1 MGQVN
6 RSPNRAEDGTLEH
19 LVGVLAQLGSP
30 EVLVDIMD
38 DEERR
43 TWELE
48 STLPKIEVPDNPIL
62 EEALMRFP
70 FAN

>member
-1 MGQVN
+1 M
-6 RSPNRAEDGTLEH
+6 
-19 LVGVLAQLGSP
+19 
-30 EVLVDIMD
+30 LVDIMD

-48 STLPKIEVPDNPIL
+48 SALPKIEVPDNPIL
-62 EEALMRFP
+62 EEAWMRFP

>member
-1 MGQVN
+1 MVV
-6 RSPNRAEDGTLEH
+6 SIGTLEH

-48 STLPKIEVPDNPIL
+48 STLPKIEVPDNPIR
-62 EEALMRFP
+62 EEAWMRFP

>member
-1 MGQVN
+1 M
-6 RSPNRAEDGTLEH
+6 
-19 LVGVLAQLGSP
+19 GVLAQLGGL
-30 EVLVDIMD
+30 EMLVDIMD

-48 STLPKIEVPDNPIL
+48 SALPKIEVPDNPIL
-62 EEALMRFP
+62 EEAWMRFP